1 MGRYFLTI
9 YLIST
14 FFLAAAQH
22 QPVFRADSFR
32 LGGNIRNY
40 HPASSTFQ
48 LLKVV
53 YNTPYGQQ
61 EQVIAQLDSSG
72 HFNTSVPLFNPQEIM
87 LDFDHTLIYL
97 YAVPGKDLQISLDT
111 ADIRHVHTVEEL
123 AKFHNNR
130 QVILFKGSAAAINT
144 NLNDYMYRL
153 NRIINP
159 LSNEQAQNMA
169 ADQYLSWRL
178 QKMQLQQDT
187 LHAWQQAGV
196 VSSLCYLRTSNYI
209 RYSAGADVLAY
220 WYNTTGDQ
228 SLPPVA
234 YQNFL
239 STLPVNNNDAVLTDV
254 YYDFINNYLIY
265 LQLKGHNN
273 PKVQELAYIAGQVN
287 KGTGQDL
294 LLANMA
300 ADSLHRSLPLHP
312 ATIQY
317 LRQHIG
323 NTAISGR
330 IAFLNQQ
337 LQQSINNNLPDKTH
351 LLNNMADTIPDI
363 LQVLGAKYK
372 GNVVYVDYWA
382 PWCVPCIE
390 EMRQAPMLKK
400 KFINKPVV
408 FLYLAIHC
416 DQSSWEKAIKREQI
430 QGEHYR
436 LSDQEFDLLNKRIP
450 IVGIPRYMLIDKNG
464 TITQRMAPRP
474 GDLETISTAITQ
486 LLNQ

>member
-61 EQVIAQLDSSG
+61 EQVIAQVDSSG

-178 QKMQLQQDT
+178 QKM
-187 LHAWQQAGV
+187 
-196 VSSLCYLRTSNYI
+196 
-209 RYSAGADVLAY
+209 
-220 WYNTTGDQ
+220 
-228 SLPPVA
+228 
-234 YQNFL
+234 
-239 STLPVNNNDAVLTDV
+239 
-254 YYDFINNYLIY
+254 
-265 LQLKGHNN
+265 
-273 PKVQELAYIAGQVN
+273 
-287 KGTGQDL
+287 
-294 LLANMA
+294 
-300 ADSLHRSLPLHP
+300 
-312 ATIQY
+312 
-317 LRQHIG
+317 
-323 NTAISGR
+323 
-330 IAFLNQQ
+330 
-337 LQQSINNNLPDKTH
+337 
-351 LLNNMADTIPDI
+351 
-363 LQVLGAKYK
+363 
-372 GNVVYVDYWA
+372 
-382 PWCVPCIE
+382 
-390 EMRQAPMLKK
+390 
-400 KFINKPVV
+400 
-408 FLYLAIHC
+408 
-416 DQSSWEKAIKREQI
+416 
-430 QGEHYR
+430 
-436 LSDQEFDLLNKRIP
+436 
-450 IVGIPRYMLIDKNG
+450 
-464 TITQRMAPRP
+464 
-474 GDLETISTAITQ
+474 
-486 LLNQ
+486 